1 MKHVHRLLLPLLA
14 SGLLLL
20 LAAIVYAVGGD
31 QKSFLPVYVYSEAP
45 TPTPVP
51 PPTPPPGHMVE
62 MRALWITRFDWMTS
76 ARPGTPETVDKIV
89 DDAANAGFNVLL
101 FQVRGEADAYYQS
114 SVVPWAGRLTGAL
127 GQPPSP
133 YWDPLTR
140 LIARARERGL
150 QVHAYINVYPVWLG
164 TGTPPHTQPEHLYHL
179 LANAHG
185 QTWDPEDNAF
195 KNNGLQW
202 DTGRNVITGP
212 GVYLRAT
219 PASIVL
225 DNHLLEVIHELV
237 THYDLDGVHLD
248 HARYAQ
254 SGFSCDPVS
263 EAAFKAPCFSQAGYA
278 DWQRSQINGTV
289 SKFYHALFADPAWT
303 AGRSV
308 PVNLSA
314 AVWPLYQ
321 SGRNTYYQDSKAWI
335 LGGYIDTLMPM
346 LYGSFDTS
354 VSAWQGLAAGFQAD
368 NAGRFVVPGIA
379 GTFSDFSQIS
389 GRIEAARALGT
400 AGHAIFSYGGLA
412 DRGYFDDLANGP
424 YATPA
429 VPPVITWHP

>member
-1 MKHVHRLLLPLLA
+1 MNQLRRWIVPVLA
-14 SGLLLL
+14 GGLVLL
-20 LAAIVYAVGGD
+20 LAVIVFAEGE
-31 QKSFLPVYVYSEAP
+31 QKSYLPVTFYSEAP
-45 TPTPVP
+45 TPTPVPP

-76 ARPGTPETVDKIV
+76 ARPATPATVDRIV

-101 FQVRGEADAYYQS
+101 FQVRGEADAYYDS
-114 SVVPWAGRLTGAL
+114 DLVPWGRRLTGQI

-133 YWDPLTR
+133 YWDPLAYMV
-140 LIARARERGL
+140 ARAHASGL

-164 TGTPPHTQPEHLYHL
+164 VDNPPHTNPEHLYHL

-185 QTWDPEDNAF
+185 TTGD

-202 DTGRNVITGP
+202 DTNRNVVRGSS
-212 GVYLRAT
+212 VYLRAT
-219 PASIVL
+219 PASLFL
-225 DNHLLEVIHELV
+225 DNHLLEVIHELI
-237 THYDLDGVHLD
+237 TNYNLDGIHLD

-254 SGFSCDPVS
+254 SAFSCDPVS
-263 EAAFKAPCFSQAGYA
+263 EAAFGAPCFSQSGYG

-289 SKFYHALFADPAWT
+289 WKFYQALFEDPAWT

-308 PVNLSA
+308 PLNLSA
-314 AVWPLYQ
+314 AVWPLYEN
-321 SGRNTYYQDSKAWI
+321 GRNIYYQDSKAWI
-335 LGGYIDTLMPM
+335 RGGYIDTLMPM

-354 VSAWQGLAAGFQAD
+354 VNAWQDLARGFQED
-368 NAGRFVVPGIA
+368 KAGRFVVPGIA
-379 GTFSDFSQIS
+379 GTFSDFSQIA
-389 GRIEAARALGT
+389 GRIEAARSLGT

-429 VPPVITWHP
+429 VAPVITWHP